1 MRTENEILATLEE
14 LKSEFLE
21 LEETYINAAEKYK
34 RGEYVWSKEADEG
47 ELDYILKEY
56 IKVHDKIELV
66 EWVLDKKCP
75 CGVSI
80 GFDIELCPT
89 CADKLQV
96 EMYED
101 QIDWEEKEAESL
113 IAMMKEDGL
122 NYVNDGPL

>member
-1 MRTENEILATLEE
+1 MKTENEILATLEE

-21 LEETYINAAEKYK
+21 LEETYINGAEKYK
-34 RGEYVWSKEADEG
+34 RGEYVWGKEEDEG

-56 IKVHDKIELV
+56 IKVHDKIELL

-101 QIDWEEKEAESL
+101 QLLAEEESAEAML
-113 IAMMKEDGL
+113 NMLKEDP
-122 NYVNDGPL
+122 YYYYDGPL

>member
-1 MRTENEILATLEE
+1 
-14 LKSEFLE
+14 
-21 LEETYINAAEKYK
+21 
-34 RGEYVWSKEADEG
+34 
-47 ELDYILKEY
+47 LKEY
-56 IKVHDKIELV
+56 IKVHDKIELL

-101 QIDWEEKEAESL
+101 QLLAEEESAEAML
-113 IAMMKEDGL
+113 NMLKEDPYY
-122 NYVNDGPL
+122 NHDGPF

>member
-14 LKSEFLE
+14 LKLEFLE
-21 LEETYINAAEKYK
+21 LEETYINGAEKYK

-56 IKVHDKIELV
+56 IKVHDKIELL
-66 EWVLDKKCP
+66 EWVLDKKCS

-101 QIDWEEKEAESL
+101 QLLAEEESAEAML
-113 IAMMKEDGL
+113 NMLKEDPYH
-122 NYVNDGPL
+122 NHDGPL

>member
-1 MRTENEILATLEE
+1 MKTENEILATLEE

-21 LEETYINAAEKYK
+21 LEETYINGAEKYK
-34 RGEYVWSKEADEG
+34 RGEYVWGKEEDEG

-56 IKVHDKIELV
+56 IKVHDKIELL

-101 QIDWEEKEAESL
+101 QLLAEEESAEAML
-113 IAMMKEDGL
+113 NMLKEDPYY
-122 NYVNDGPL
+122 NHDGPL

>member
-1 MRTENEILATLEE
+1 MKTENEILVRLEE

-21 LEETYINAAEKYK
+21 TQETYINAAENYK
-34 RGEYVWSKEADEG
+34 KAKYVWSKEADEG
-47 ELDYILKEY
+47 ELDYILKLC
-56 IKVHDKIELV
+56 IKVHNEINLL

-89 CADKLQV
+89 CEDKVQL

-113 IAMMKEDGL
+113 INMMKDDGL
-122 NYVNDGPL
+122 NYLYDGPL